1 MIVATDNLSKEY
13 DGVYRVQE
21 LDIRIKEGDI
31 YGFLGPNGAGK
42 STTMKMLLGL
52 VKPTSGTIEIMGK
65 PFNEKNRRDIL
76 ASVGSLIESPS
87 YYGHLT
93 GRENMEIIRR
103 LLDLPQKNIEEA
115 VHIVRMEN
123 QMEKKVKN
131 YSLGMKQRLGIAMAL
146 ARFPKLL
153 ILDEPTNGLD
163 PAGIEE
169 MRELIKTLPKQY
181 GMTVMI
187 SSHILSEIDQMATV
201 VGIINQGCLIFQE
214 RMSVLDTQREP
225 QIVLRTSDNNRA
237 YQLLKKVN
245 PQRTADGLQI
255 GALTDEQTGA
265 VVQCLCSNGISV
277 YRVEEHRESL
287 EDIFLNL
294 TGKELTL

>member
-93 GRENMEIIRR
+93 GRENIVEP
-103 LLDLPQKNIEEA
+103 LP
-115 VHIVRMEN
+115 V
-123 QMEKKVKN
+123 
-131 YSLGMKQRLGIAMAL
+131 
-146 ARFPKLL
+146 
-153 ILDEPTNGLD
+153 
-163 PAGIEE
+163 
-169 MRELIKTLPKQY
+169 KTLWEFVL
-181 GMTVMI
+181 GTVMV
-187 SSHILSEIDQMATV
+187 TFV
-201 VGIINQGCLIFQE
+201 VVTIQVFFSLVFANQLVP
-214 RMSVLDTQREP
+214 MS
-225 QIVLRTSDNNRA
+225 I
-237 YQLLKKVN
+237 
-245 PQRTADGLQI
+245 GMI
-255 GALTDEQTGA
+255 GALIGFISTLLPTGIRNILIWGNYA
-265 VVQCLCSNGISV
+265 EMMVLGQDTSSGNLQSSELVVRNI
-277 YRVEEHRESL
+277 
-287 EDIFLNL
+287 DFLPL
-294 TGKELTL
+294 TILFIVGLIAFVLFEKKFQKYEY

>member
-103 LLDLPQKNIEEA
+103 LLDLPKKNIEEA

-123 QMEKKVKN
+123 QMEKAIWFCKFTVVAVLMLAAILIQALVIVAYGN
-131 YSLGMKQRLGIAMAL
+131 AVGIV
-146 ARFPKLL
+146 
-153 ILDEPTNGLD
+153 EPL
-163 PAGIEE
+163 PV
-169 MRELIKTLPKQY
+169 KTLWEFVL
-181 GMTVMI
+181 GTVMV
-187 SSHILSEIDQMATV
+187 TFV
-201 VGIINQGCLIFQE
+201 VVTIQVFFSLVFANQLVP
-214 RMSVLDTQREP
+214 MS
-225 QIVLRTSDNNRA
+225 I
-237 YQLLKKVN
+237 
-245 PQRTADGLQI
+245 GMI
-255 GALTDEQTGA
+255 GALIGFISTLLPTGIRNILIWGNYA
-265 VVQCLCSNGISV
+265 EMMVLGQDTSSGNLQSSELVVRNI
-277 YRVEEHRESL
+277 
-287 EDIFLNL
+287 DFLPL
-294 TGKELTL
+294 TILFIVGLIAFVLFEKKFQKYEY